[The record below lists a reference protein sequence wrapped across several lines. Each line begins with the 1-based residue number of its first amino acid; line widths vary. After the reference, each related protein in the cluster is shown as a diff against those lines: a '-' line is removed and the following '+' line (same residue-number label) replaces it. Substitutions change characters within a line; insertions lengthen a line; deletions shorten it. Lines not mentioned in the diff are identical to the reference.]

1 VKREN
6 RVSTEKH
13 RPGYRPYVAGSIAL
27 GVVGVLVLAG
37 LLFRAP
43 TAEAESIGTLMG
55 EFSLDKPFGM
65 QPTMMQ
71 VYQSMVL
78 AAGLLMLGLGFL
90 NLWLPCRDDPDLMR
104 RLILINSVVVGL
116 IVLVYAFNGVSTIFA
131 PLAIA
136 EICFLAALFRSRTAV
151 DSSS

>member
-1 VKREN
+1 MSNETQ
-6 RVSTEKH
+6 S
-13 RPGYRPYVAGSIAL
+13 PGYRPYVAGSFAL

-37 LLFRAP
+37 LLFKAP

-71 VYQSMVL
+71 VHRSMVL

-116 IVLVYAFNGVSTIFA
+116 VVLAYAFNEVSTIFV

-136 EICFLAALFRSRTAV
+136 EICFLAALYRSRTAT
-151 DSSS
+151 DPSG

>member
-1 VKREN
+1 MSNE
-6 RVSTEKH
+6 TQ
-13 RPGYRPYVAGSIAL
+13 RPGYRPYVAGSFAL

-37 LLFRAP
+37 LLFKAP
-43 TAEAESIGTLMG
+43 NAEAESIGTLMG

-71 VYQSMVL
+71 VQRSMVL

-104 RLILINSVVVGL
+104 RLILTNSVVVGL
-116 IVLVYAFNGVSTIFA
+116 VVLVYAFNEVSTIFV

-136 EICFLAALFRSRTAV
+136 ELCFLAALYRSRTAT
-151 DSSS
+151 DPSG